1 MDFGLTAVLG
11 IASAAMS
18 AAGAVAQGNA
28 QQASFRQQA
37 AGEDFNA
44 QVAKRNAQTAWDVA
58 GGQEELIRRRG
69 RLALGREAAATA
81 QSGIDPGSGSA
92 LLLAHQSESNV
103 ELDALLV
110 RHRGALQAM
119 GYNDQATTDEYNAA
133 IARSNARGARTAMYW
148 NLVGVGANAAG
159 RYASRPSA
167 EAPYD
172 PYGLSGSAA
181 YGAGRG
187 LTGGAGPW

>member
-28 QQASFRQQA
+28 QQRSFRQQA
-37 AGEDFNA
+37 ASEDFNA
-44 QVAKRNAQTAWDVA
+44 EVAKRNAQTAWNVA

-92 LLLAHQSESNV
+92 LLLAHQSESNA

-119 GYNDQATTDEYNAA
+119 GYTDQATTDEYNAA

-148 NLVGVGANAAG
+148 NILGAGIQGAN
-159 RYASRPSA
+159 RYASRPPSSA
-167 EAPYD
+167 PD
-172 PYGLSGSAA
+172 DFYGLSGTAG
-181 YGAGRG
+181 YGLGRG
-187 LTGGAGPW
+187 LGG